1 MQCHYAINLVCRG
14 EFPYN
19 LGVETEQ
26 LPIEPT
32 PPPEGK
38 AQTQIARAAGIV
50 MAGFVL
56 SNLAGLARQVLIS
69 DIFGTKGIIDAY
81 YAAMGVPDMIFALIA
96 GGALASAF
104 IPTLTEFLTRDDQEG
119 GWRLTSAIANLLIL
133 LMAVVGAVVFAF
145 ALPIVRI
152 FIAPEAPPEQQQLTA
167 EMLRILLISPVLLG
181 LSGLVTGVLQA
192 NQSFVLPSLSST
204 LYWLG
209 VIFGLIFFVPSMGI
223 FGLAWG
229 TVLGAGL
236 HLLVQLPGLRR
247 LPKLRYSFGLGL
259 KDPAVRKV
267 GRLMLPRL
275 FGAAVVQLNFLVSIN
290 MTSGMPAGSLTAFK
304 NAYMVMTMPQVVI
317 AQAIAIAAFPTFS
330 AQFAKGQRDDLRESL
345 ASTIRSIIFLSL
357 PAAVGLI
364 LLRVPVVSMLFQRGE
379 FDERSVAL
387 TAWALLWFTLG
398 LVSHSVLEIIVRAFY
413 AMQDTRTPVVVG
425 VVAMGLNVV
434 FSLTFPL
441 WFSNMGWMPHG
452 GLAFANTAATTL
464 EVSVLLWIMRRR
476 LNGLDGR
483 RVLMGVLNS
492 VLAVGAMAAVLLW
505 WIQFSQAF
513 SGWWVVLGGIALG
526 GLVYTL
532 LLMVQRVEEIFGLV
546 RRLVGRTRRRS

>member
-1 MQCHYAINLVCRG
+1 M
-14 EFPYN
+14 
-19 LGVETEQ
+19 
-26 LPIEPT
+26 
-32 PPPEGK
+32 
-38 AQTQIARAAGIV
+38 
-50 MAGFVL
+50 L

-69 DIFGTKGIIDAY
+69 DIFGTQGIIYAY

-104 IPTLTEFLTRDDQEG
+104 IPTLTEFLTKDDQEG
-119 GWRLTSAIANLLIL
+119 GWRLTSSIANLLVL
-133 LMAVVGAVVFAF
+133 LMAVIGAVVFVF
-145 ALPIVRI
+145 ALPIVQV
-152 FIAPEAPPEQQQLTA
+152 FIAPKAPAEQQQLTA
-167 EMLRILLISPVLLG
+167 ELLRVLLISPVLLG

-204 LYWLG
+204 LYWVG

-236 HLLVQLPGLRR
+236 HLLVQIPGLRK
-247 LPKLRYSFGLGL
+247 LPKLRYSLGLGL

-330 AQFAKGQRDDLRESL
+330 AQFAKGRRDDLRESL
-345 ASTIRSIIFLSL
+345 ASTIRSIVFLSL

-387 TAWALLWFTLG
+387 TAWALLWFT
-398 LVSHSVLEIIVRAFY
+398 
-413 AMQDTRTPVVVG
+413 
-425 VVAMGLNVV
+425 
-434 FSLTFPL
+434 
-441 WFSNMGWMPHG
+441 
-452 GLAFANTAATTL
+452 
-464 EVSVLLWIMRRR
+464 
-476 LNGLDGR
+476 
-483 RVLMGVLNS
+483 
-492 VLAVGAMAAVLLW
+492 
-505 WIQFSQAF
+505 
-513 SGWWVVLGGIALG
+513 
-526 GLVYTL
+526 
-532 LLMVQRVEEIFGLV
+532 
-546 RRLVGRTRRRS
+546 